1 MKAANTLKNQWWKA
15 LTAAMFLYS
24 LIGGLLIEIP
34 DLDRLHQTL
43 RNLFFHVPLWFA
55 MIFVMLLSFI
65 FSIRFLRS
73 ERQRDDRWAV
83 EAVNVGLLFGVLGFA
98 TGSLWGNY
106 AWGDISAWLIN
117 EPRSLAA
124 IIAILFYVAYLIL
137 RGSLD
142 DETKRAR
149 ISAVYNIFAFVLYL
163 LFIIVIP
170 RMVQSLHPGV
180 GGNPGFNVYDSD
192 NTLKIVLY
200 PAWVSFTLLALWL
213 TEIRVRLRNI
223 EDPIHQ

>member
-1 MKAANTLKNQWWKA
+1 VLRKNWWKI
-15 LTAAMFLYS
+15 LTAVLFMYS
-24 LIGGLLIEIP
+24 LVGGLLIKIP

-55 MIFVMLLSFI
+55 MIFVMLLSFV
-65 FSIRFLRS
+65 FSIRYLRS
-73 ERQRDDRWAV
+73 GGRINDFWAV
-83 EAVNVGLLFGVLGFA
+83 ETVNVGLLFGALGFL

-137 RGSLD
+137 RGSI
-142 DETKRAR
+142 EEEQKRAR
-149 ISAVYNIFAFVLYL
+149 IAAVYNIFAFALYL

-170 RMVQSLHPGV
+170 RMVSSLHPGV

-200 PAWVSFTLLALWL
+200 PAWISFTLLAFWL
-213 TEIRVRLRNI
+213 SHLRVRLRKA
-223 EDPIHQ
+223 EEFQFDAL